1 MSNVYVVYWSGT
13 GNTQEMAMAI
23 ADGAKENGAEVTVW
37 NVDEADIEVRLWVQN
52 SWKKQAWSRL
62 CAI

>member
-1 MSNVYVVYWSGT
+1 MKKTAVIYWSGT

-37 NVDEADIEVRLWVQN
+37 NVDEADIED
-52 SWKKQAWSRL
+52 
-62 CAI
+62 

>member
-37 NVDEADIEVRLWVQN
+37 NVDEADIEELKNRIKSHLYP
-52 SWKKQAWSRL
+52 
-62 CAI
+62 